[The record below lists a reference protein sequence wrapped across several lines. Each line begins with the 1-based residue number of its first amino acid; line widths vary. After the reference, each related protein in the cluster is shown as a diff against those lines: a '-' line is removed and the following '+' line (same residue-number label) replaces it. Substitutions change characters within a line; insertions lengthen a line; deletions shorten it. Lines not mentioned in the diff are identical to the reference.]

1 MLRSRIVSLGVSL
14 PGRRLFRDSSLD
26 HAVRAGRDAL
36 AHTTYWP
43 ADIELLINAGVHRDK
58 HYAEPAFACFI
69 QRELGLNIDFQGRQ
83 TFSYDLIDGAMGVLN
98 ALDTLDAHIRTGRV
112 EVGMAVA
119 SEVNTDR
126 HPRPEYRTARSGAA
140 IILDASPE
148 AAVGF
153 RSFRFRTFPE
163 HAGLYESYVD
173 LSVKRG
179 CLHIDRSPDF
189 EGTALAAIGE
199 TVPEFLRDE
208 GLSPGDIDLVLPSQ
222 VSRSFVAELGKHTGV
237 PQDRVIDLTGDFPD
251 THSTAPL
258 LALDKAMKAGL
269 TGKGKRA
276 LFVGIGAGLNVG
288 AAIYEF

>member
-14 PGRRLFRDSSLD
+14 PGRRLFRNGSLD
-26 HAVRAGRDAL
+26 HAVRAGREAL

-98 ALDTLDAHIRTGRV
+98 ALDTLDAHIKTGTV
-112 EVGMAVA
+112 EVGMVVA
-119 SEVNTDR
+119 SEANTDR
-126 HPRPEYRTARSGAA
+126 HPRPEYTTARSGAA
-140 IILDASPE
+140 VILDASPE
-148 AAVGF
+148 ASVGF
-153 RSFRFRTFPE
+153 RAFCFRNFFE

-179 CLHIDRSPDF
+179 CLHVDRAAGFEGAALEAVGGTVPDF
-189 EGTALAAIGE
+189 LKA
-199 TVPEFLRDE
+199 E
-208 GLSPGDIDLVLPSQ
+208 GLSPEEIDVVLPSQ
-222 VSRSFVAELGKHTGV
+222 MSPSFVAGLGQRTGV
-237 PQDRVIDLTGDFPD
+237 PQDRVIDLTGDYPD

-258 LALDKAMKAGL
+258 LALDRAMKSGR

-276 LFVGIGAGLNVG
+276 LFLGVGAGLSVG
-288 AAIYEF
+288 AALYEF